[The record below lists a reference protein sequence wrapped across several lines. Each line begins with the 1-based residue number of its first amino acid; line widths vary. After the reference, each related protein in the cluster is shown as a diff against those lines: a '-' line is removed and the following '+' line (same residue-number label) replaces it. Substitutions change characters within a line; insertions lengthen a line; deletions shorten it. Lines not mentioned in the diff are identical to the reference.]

1 MDKKTLLLLAALGL
15 GGYLFFRARKKAS
28 EKSPTTQ
35 PDETQQGKVR
45 NTTISGGVPTDIG
58 GGVIVNTGGVRP
70 IPGIANSATV
80 GKTFDEEQQETAFSP
95 LTTQMSPPD
104 IGFETQP
111 RVLNPQLSSSSFGT
125 RLSAPAE
132 AMFVGYQVPQFGM
145 QRIDVNF

>member
-15 GGYLFFRARKKAS
+15 GGYLFYRSSKKAAQ
-28 EKSPTTQ
+28 KAPTVENK
-35 PDETQQGKVR
+35 PDETQPDKVR
-45 NTTISGGVPTDIG
+45 NERTTAGVKPAHQT
-58 GGVIVNTGGVRP
+58 P

-95 LTTQMSPPD
+95 LTTHMSPPD

-111 RVLNPQLSSSSFGT
+111 RVLNPQGSSSTFGT

-145 QRIDVNF
+145 QRIDANF